1 MRLVWRED
9 EVIFV
14 WGCMAVSGRARFWLL
29 DMAWFWA
36 RKGLRSAGRDLLW
49 EFGLGMPCLYIRF

>member
-1 MRLVWRED
+1 MRLFCREE

-14 WGCMAVSGRARFWLL
+14 WGWRAVSRLARFWLL
-29 DMAWFWA
+29 DMAWFWV